1 MPCSLF
7 FNINK
12 KWNVKLYSCKF
23 KKWLV
28 NVQEYLN
35 PSAQIFFFLDISQH
49 CSNAD
54 FIHSQFVSS
63 EQTSK
68 LSKDKKY
75 RYSTK
80 RAHGLWKKKKT
91 NATHI
96 HVQAI
101 FFKLTFE
108 LAWASTIHCYFTH
121 QNRCHFVTQAA
132 VHS

>member
-1 MPCSLF
+1 MACECTGISEPIST
-7 FNINK
+7 N
-12 KWNVKLYSCKF
+12 
-23 KKWLV
+23 
-28 NVQEYLN
+28 
-35 PSAQIFFFLDISQH
+35 FFFLDISQH